1 MDILLS
7 TVQYIVNLGAA
18 VFLPIIMC
26 AIGMI
31 FGLKPGKAMRSG
43 IMLGIAFVAISTFI
57 SSLLVGEIAPAAKK
71 MITATGSNLDAIDVG
86 WPAASL
92 ISWAWIYAATIFPLQ
107 IGINIIML
115 WRNWTDTLNVD
126 LWNVWTKIFAAAVIY
141 VFTQNLLLSYIV
153 AGVIVVI
160 ELKLADYLAERVQ
173 ETTGIPDVTC
183 THSGMMFL
191 LPVMPILWL
200 VDRIPGLKDAKFDAE
215 SLKEK
220 IGFLGEPSILGIIM
234 GLLISFLAG
243 YDLAS
248 SLKLAIKVAAVM
260 VVLPRLAALFSEAL
274 IPISEAATEFMRK
287 KFPGRKC
294 YIGLDWPILTA
305 NPAVVTS
312 SVLLIPILILLAV
325 VLPNNLTLPFGDVAN
340 FASCMIGPAVLFR
353 GDILKTSI
361 VGVFVLVVMLY
372 ASSAIAPTFTVL
384 AKSVGFAFP
393 QNATQ
398 ITFMKAGPVMWSVFE
413 FAQNNIVLGLGLM
426 VLFIVSFI
434 IMKKYY
440 VAK

>member
-312 SVLLIPILILLAV
+312 SVLLIPILILLGV

-398 ITFMKAGPVMWSVFE
+398 ITFMKTGPVMWSVFE
-413 FAQNNIVLGLGLM
+413 FSQNNIVLGLGLM